1 MERERMAESCYE
13 VSFELIIGR
22 YSVQMLERIN
32 FASTAFDI
40 IGRSESTAAT
50 KNSVKRKKMDE
61 NKGTDSTNN

>member
-40 IGRSESTAAT
+40 NLDEVKVQLRRKTA
-50 KNSVKRKKMDE
+50 
-61 NKGTDSTNN
+61 